1 MGPLSTRVYK
11 PLGAVGAVLFIFFS
25 LLPLVTPAAS
35 AMTRTIFD
43 ESDQFEPDGLITLT
57 PDRVERN
64 VIPGQST
71 IIPIRIM
78 NGADVPVKAVLS
90 VQDLEA
96 ADDSDRFVQAVKKAK
111 FGAST
116 WITPETNEISL
127 VSGEQ
132 VELNLT
138 VLPPPNAPVGANY
151 AALRVS
157 VQEVDKDGK
166 TKVGFRASGISQL
179 FLTVPGEV
187 VRDTRIAATRVSDQW
202 MFNGGGF
209 VSYEVDIENR
219 GNVHDLVSGEVV
231 IQSLFG
237 NSVAKLKLDE
247 RYILRGST
255 RTVRVIWTDPPRF
268 GRFSGTATI
277 TGRADKKLSKQVP
290 QVTVLPPWWWI
301 ALGVLVV
308 LLPIGVTWKRR
319 RDDWKQYLDDEDF
332 DEDDSEWEALT

>member
-1 MGPLSTRVYK
+1 
-11 PLGAVGAVLFIFFS
+11 
-25 LLPLVTPAAS
+25 
-35 AMTRTIFD
+35 MTRTVFD
-43 ESDQFEPDGLITLT
+43 ESDQFEPNGLITLS

-71 IIPIRIM
+71 TIPIRII
-78 NGADVPVKAVLS
+78 NGADVPVKALIS

-96 ADDSDRFVQAVKKAK
+96 AEGSDSFVQAVKKAK

-116 WITPETNEISL
+116 WITPEANEINM

-132 VELNLT
+132 VDLNLT

-166 TKVGFRASGISQL
+166 TKVGFKASGISQL

-187 VRDTRIAATRVSDQW
+187 VRDTRIIATRVSDQW

-219 GNVHDLVSGEVV
+219 GTVHDLVKGEIAVK
-231 IQSLFG
+231 SLFG
-237 NSVAKLKLDE
+237 NTVTKLKLDE
-247 RYILRGST
+247 RYVLRGST
-255 RTVRVIWTDPPRF
+255 RTVRAIWTDPPRF
-268 GRFSGTATI
+268 GRFTGTATI
-277 TGRADKKLSKQVP
+277 TGRAEKTTKKAVP
-290 QVTVLPPWWWI
+290 AVTVLPPWWWI
-301 ALGVLVV
+301 ALGVIVI

-319 RDDWKQYLDDEDF
+319 RDDWKQYMNDPDL
-332 DEDDSEWEALT
+332 DEDDSEWESLT